1 MTCSR
6 VNHQDA
12 VLTEIDEGRD
22 DELSWGTGFIV
33 DRVAPGLIVL
43 EIDHPD
49 LL

>member
-22 DELSWGTGFIV
+22 DVLSWG
-33 DRVAPGLIVL
+33 DRL
-43 EIDHPD
+43 HC
-49 LL
+49 